1 MFSLSGGTIDITAHE
16 VLRNGTVRELIKANG
31 GDWGGTSV
39 DREYLDFIK
48 CLIGT
53 SVTRSIQESA
63 PHIFFEIARDFE
75 NAKRTIKPQ
84 SDIKFNVRIPSQ
96 LGDAYAKMFHG
107 EDLRS
112 KKMILTK
119 RKKQVR
125 ISFLGDKLRLAP
137 KDAEDLFRE
146 SLKEITLHLKKLFL
160 LKSAR
165 GITTIIIVGG
175 FADSPMLTQ
184 AIKSA
189 FPEMRV
195 IIPQEAAWSVLRGA
209 VIFGHD
215 PSLIKERRSKYTYGL
230 QTLETF
236 DPTKHDEKYKYE
248 KNGEMRCEK
257 LFNELVKIDELV
269 TVGEYQRTKYY
280 FMEEHSEIGNGALY
294 TSTSANPKYVDEKG
308 CSFVGYLLPPGNNFL
323 LNETIEVMMCFGE
336 TEIKINAYQPKSR
349 KTAVY
354 YLGH

>member
-16 VLRNGTVRELIKANG
+16 VLRNGTVKELIKANG

-112 KKMILTK
+112 KEMVLTK

-137 KDAEDLFRE
+137 KDAENFFGE

-160 LKSAR
+160 QKSAR
-165 GITTIIIVGG
+165 GIATIILVGG
-175 FADSPMLTQ
+175 FAESSVLTQ
-184 AIKSA
+184 AIKSS

-215 PSLIKERRSKYTYGL
+215 PSLIKYRRSKYTYGL
-230 QTLETF
+230 HIFKPF
-236 DPTKHDEKYKYE
+236 DPVKHDEKYKYVE
-248 KNGEMRCEK
+248 DGEVRCDK
-257 LFNELVKIDELV
+257 LFSELVKIDELV
-269 TVGEYQRTKYY
+269 TVGEYQKTKHY
-280 FMEEHSEIGNGALY
+280 FIEKHYEDGNGALY
-294 TSTSANPKYVDEKG
+294 TSTLENPKYVDERVFIRWQYSLTG
-308 CSFVGYLLPPGNNFL
+308 
-323 LNETIEVMMCFGE
+323 I
-336 TEIKINAYQPKSR
+336 
-349 KTAVY
+349 
-354 YLGH
+354 